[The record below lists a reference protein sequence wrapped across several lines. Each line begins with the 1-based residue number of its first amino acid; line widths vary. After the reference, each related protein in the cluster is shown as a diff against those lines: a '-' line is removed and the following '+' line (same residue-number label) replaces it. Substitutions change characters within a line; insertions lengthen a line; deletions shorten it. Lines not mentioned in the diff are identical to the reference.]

1 MDFPRFNQNNTKS
14 VFTTIREISEI
25 LSLSNEPDKLANMA
39 LDTLSQVLGVDC
51 CWLQTISDR
60 RHKKLNLAAER
71 GFSPEMRQEIGTMDL
86 SHAFSEQIIGM
97 GHKIVIPDLSNDG
110 LYGLPSFNKNGYK
123 WMVAVPL
130 MTYRAHGILGT
141 ASSNRKLLKKDTAD
155 LIMTIAGMIAA
166 SLSKANL
173 SRSTP
178 FAEKPAAESITAVK
192 VEPKATV
199 TKPAS
204 EPITMVKEEIKA
216 AVKKP
221 APEPA
226 AQVKEEPK
234 KAEKKVE
241 TRPVTNPKE
250 ELKPIEKKPET
261 PVKVKAVENPTP
273 VKPAKRPEGAFPS
286 HVRKMEQFRKGHG

>member
-1 MDFPRFNQNNTKS
+1 MDFPRINQTNTKN
-14 VFTTIREISEI
+14 VFSTIREISEI

-39 LDTLSQVLGVDC
+39 LDTLSQVLEVEC

-60 RHKKLNLAAER
+60 RHKKLNLVAER

-110 LYGLPSFNKNGYK
+110 VYGLPSFKKNGYK

-141 ASSNRKLLKKDTAD
+141 ASRNRKLLKKDTAD

-173 SRSTP
+173 SRSTLSV
-178 FAEKPAAESITAVK
+178 EKPKPETAHSAGE
-192 VEPKATV
+192 EP
-199 TKPAS
+199 
-204 EPITMVKEEIKA
+204 KA

-226 AQVKEEPK
+226 AQAKEEPK
-234 KAEKKVE
+234 KAEKKAE
-241 TRPVTNPKE
+241 TRPEANSRE

-261 PVKVKAVENPTP
+261 PVKLKTVENPAP
-273 VKPAKRPEGAFPS
+273 VKPAKRPDGAFS
-286 HVRKMEQFRKGHG
+286 NHAQKMEQFRKAHR